1 MLPTRGHIKET
12 AGRFRLLLTPMVLG
26 WSAAGLACGHI
37 ECASASEVAVVSLTT
52 PTLAN
57 SRPADTSSPPAA
69 LSKRANFLGEVASM
83 EAQQVANWAVASGDH
98 GKMPFLIIDKVRAKV
113 FVFDATG
120 VLRGATMV
128 LLGKA
133 RGDDSPSGIGD
144 RPLMAIRPNERI
156 TPAGR
161 FVAALGHDF
170 KQDVL
175 WIDYSTAISLHRVV
189 TGNPG
194 DHRRERLA
202 TLSTR
207 DKRISY
213 GCINVPPQFYDGVVL
228 QTFTG
233 TSGIAYILPEVHKL
247 EDVFPLA
254 AGG

>member
-1 MLPTRGHIKET
+1 MR
-12 AGRFRLLLTPMVLG
+12 AQRR
-26 WSAAGLACGHI
+26 
-37 ECASASEVAVVSLTT
+37 
-52 PTLAN
+52 
-57 SRPADTSSPPAA
+57 PPARRAARAAQEEFLRKAKKGKLPEEATSA
-69 LSKRANFLGEVASM
+69 LKAWWTAHLDFPYPSDVEKARLCAESGLD
-83 EAQQVANWAVASGDH
+83 AQQVANWAVASGDH

-175 WIDYSTAISLHRVV
+175 LIDYSTAISLHRVV